1 MKLDRFVIF
10 FFLTVCGVYAQNQK
24 RLMGSVSVE
33 DVELSNITVQNLS
46 KKSGVVTNQYG
57 DFELLVSIGDTLRI
71 TSVQIKPKM
80 IVVDAD
86 VFRATRLRIPLEPFV
101 NELDGVTL
109 NPYGLS
115 RALTE
120 DLDRLSVNKQLDA
133 EQLGLPNAD
142 APQLTQS
149 QRLLY
154 EATSGGGFIP
164 LNPLLNALSG
174 RTKMLKN
181 RIALEAKNN
190 AIDQVVKRYEKPL
203 FEDYLALNTT
213 QILRFLYF
221 IETDSTYTQLLAVR
235 DELKFLEFMKKK
247 SREFKQLE
255 E

>member
-1 MKLDRFVIF
+1 
-10 FFLTVCGVYAQNQK
+10 
-24 RLMGSVSVE
+24 
-33 DVELSNITVQNLS
+33 
-46 KKSGVVTNQYG
+46 
-57 DFELLVSIGDTLRI
+57 
-71 TSVQIKPKM
+71 M

-101 NELDGVTL
+101 NVLDGVTL

-120 DLDRLSVNKQLDA
+120 DLGRLSVDKQLDA

-164 LNPLLNALSG
+164 LNPLLNALTG

-221 IETDSTYTQLLAVR
+221 IETDSTYTQLLALR

-247 SREFKQLE
+247 SQEFKQLE